1 MFKINRVKAISY
13 TEKNSFGFDYKFDS
27 KLNLVSSSTNT
38 KGKSSVLVA
47 IYYCLGFEEII
58 GGKGKKTLTPVY
70 KTEIKDES
78 GETHKVLQSEVW
90 LEITN
95 GYEVITIMRSA
106 ETEGRNENLVTVFYS
121 SLDEMGDKNISFE
134 DMYVHEKN
142 SAVSAKGF
150 HAFLEKF
157 IGFELPQIPS
167 SDGKE
172 YKLYMQLIFSGLF
185 IEQKRGWA
193 DLFSAMPIYSIKES
207 KKRVVEYILGLDTYN
222 NEKKRIKLKYD
233 ETEITREWKHLL
245 EEAQKLSRRE
255 DCLIAGIPVSP
266 RILADDF
273 KKQVLITTISDK
285 SKTLLEYIDSLESK
299 KAVLLSRKPKVVD
312 NFDELQSQL
321 ESTEQSIFDL
331 EKKCADDRKKLVL
344 EKNIISKL
352 KSNLSAIQSD
362 LRNNK
367 DALKLQQLGSN
378 IGSNL
383 YSGKCPICGQ
393 TIQDTLL
400 PIQNC
405 DHIMS
410 IDENIRH
417 LESQEA
423 MLKYA
428 LESHQKE
435 AEDIETSLNYI
446 SGQIFQLRRLA
457 KTIRNDLFSVDDDFS
472 ETIVAEKI
480 KIENKI
486 IALRQLQNNIDYIC
500 FELKKLSEL
509 WREYLDEKK
518 KLPKSHFSSKDLRK
532 ISLLEKYFKQYLE
545 KFDYQSVKNY
555 DGIQISVENYL
566 PTSDG
571 FDMKFDS
578 SASDN
583 IRAIWAYTIALLKT
597 SLETQGN
604 HPAIIIFDEPAQHS
618 IDADDIISLFDVID
632 ELPLNTQVIFGITLN
647 DTAVKKA
654 ALQRADADKLTII
667 DVGTHS
673 FKEINK

>member
-1 MFKINRVKAISY
+1 MLKINRVKAISY
-13 TEKNSFGFDYKFDS
+13 TENDRFGFDYKLNT

-47 IYYCLGFEEII
+47 IYYCLGLEEII

-70 KTEIKDES
+70 KTEIKDEN
-78 GETHKVLQSEVW
+78 GEIHKVLQSEVW

-95 GYEVITIMRSA
+95 GYEVVTIMRSA
-106 ETEGRNENLVTVFYS
+106 EIEGRNENLVTIYYG
-121 SLDEMGDKNISFE
+121 SLDEIDDKNISFE
-134 DMYVHEKN
+134 DVYVHEKN

-150 HAFLEKF
+150 HTFLEKF

-172 YKLYMQLIFSGLF
+172 YKLYMQLIFSGMF

-207 KKRVVEYILGLDTYN
+207 KKRVVEYLLGLDTYN

-233 ETEITREWKHLL
+233 ETEITREWKYLL
-245 EEAQKLSRRE
+245 EETQKISRRE
-255 DCLIAGIPVSP
+255 DCSIAGIPVSP
-266 RILADDF
+266 RILSDDF
-273 KKQVLITTISDK
+273 KKQILVTIISDK
-285 SKTLLEYIDSLESK
+285 DKTVSEYIDILESK
-299 KAVLLSRKPKVVD
+299 KSALLSKKPKVVD
-312 NFDELQSQL
+312 NFEELQKQL
-321 ESTEQSIFDL
+321 ESTEQSILDF
-331 EKKCADDRKKLVL
+331 ERQCSDDRKKLLL

-367 DALKLQQLGSN
+367 DALKLQQLGSSF
-378 IGSNL
+378 GSDL

-393 TIQDTLL
+393 EIKDSLL

-428 LESHQKE
+428 LEGHQKE
-435 AEDIETSLNYI
+435 ADDIETSLNYI

-457 KTIRNDLFSVDDDFS
+457 KTIRNDLFSVDEDFS

-486 IALRQLQNNIDYIC
+486 MSLRQLQDNIDAIC
-500 FELKKLSEL
+500 LEFKKLSEQ

-518 KLPKSHFSSKDLRK
+518 TLPKSHFSSKDLKK

-555 DGIQISVENYL
+555 DGIQISMENYL

-583 IRAIWAYTIALLKT
+583 IRAIWSYTIALLKT

-604 HPAIIIFDEPAQHS
+604 HPAIILFDEPAQHS
-618 IDADDIISLFDVID
+618 IDADDVISLFDVIN

-647 DTAVKKA
+647 DMTVRNA
-654 ALQRADADKLTII
+654 AYQRSSAGELTIV
-667 DVGTHS
+667 DVGGHS
-673 FKEINK
+673 FKEI

>member
-13 TEKNSFGFDYKFDS
+13 TENDRFGFDYKFDT

-70 KTEIKDES
+70 KTEIKDEN
-78 GETHKVLQSEVW
+78 GEIHKVLQSEVW

-95 GYEVITIMRSA
+95 GYEAVTVMRSA
-106 ETEGRNENLVTVFYS
+106 EIEGRNENLITVYYG
-121 SLDEMGDKNISFE
+121 SLDEIDDKNISFE

-150 HAFLEKF
+150 HTFLEKF

-207 KKRVVEYILGLDTYN
+207 KKRVVEYLLGLDTYI

-233 ETEITREWKHLL
+233 ETEITREWKYLF

-255 DCLIAGIPVSP
+255 DCSIAGIPISP
-266 RILADDF
+266 RILSDDF
-273 KKQVLITTISDK
+273 KKQILVTIISDK
-285 SKTLLEYIDSLESK
+285 GKTVSEYIDILESK
-299 KAVLLSRKPKVVD
+299 KAALLSKKPKVVD
-312 NFDELQSQL
+312 NFEELQEQL
-321 ESTEQSIFDL
+321 ESTEQSILDFERQCL
-331 EKKCADDRKKLVL
+331 DDRKKLLL
-344 EKNIISKL
+344 EKNIISNL

-367 DALKLQQLGSN
+367 DALKLQQLGSS
-378 IGSNL
+378 IGSDL

-393 TIQDTLL
+393 EIKDSLL

-428 LESHQKE
+428 LEGHQKE

-457 KTIRNDLFSVDDDFS
+457 KTIRNDLFSVDEDFS
-472 ETIVAEKI
+472 ETIVSEKI

-486 IALRQLQNNIDYIC
+486 MSLRQLQDNIDAIC
-500 FELKKLSEL
+500 REFKKLSEL

-518 KLPKSHFSSKDLRK
+518 TLPKSHFSSNDLKK
-532 ISLLEKYFKQYLE
+532 ISLLEKYFKEYLE

-555 DGIQISVENYL
+555 DGIQISMENYL

-604 HPAIIIFDEPAQHS
+604 HPNIILFDEPAQHS
-618 IDADDIISLFDVID
+618 IDADDVISLFDVIN

-647 DTAVKKA
+647 DMTVRNA
-654 ALQRADADKLTII
+654 AYQRSSAGELTII
-667 DVGTHS
+667 DVGGHS
-673 FKEINK
+673 FKEI